1 MEGSG
6 RLWGYGLCTGI
17 GTATALGF
25 WVAQNPTFP
34 RLAAGG
40 AGIVLAALGGASA
53 GLRTLPHP
61 AEGEERPPHPAQ
73 VPSGSSEAKRLALQL
88 ASAWEDVQ
96 GACRYIFRSMQAI
109 GEETGQVARAGDD
122 VAALAQELQTHLTR
136 NTENTEAS
144 ARTLGRVADQGRG
157 IQEEARKDQELVTS
171 TVEAVRLV
179 AQSTRGVAEAIEDMK
194 GVSDHIVQITDT
206 IRNLAKQTNLLALN
220 ASIEAARAGEHGRGF
235 SVVAE
240 EVRTLAEASTRAAEE
255 IGKLAASS
263 RDLAQV
269 AVDRMEDARVRV
281 EATDEK
287 AELTRQS
294 LDRVLGAVEEVLD
307 SLGSA
312 SRSAQEQAEAAREM
326 TRAVQTVTERVSD
339 QAERL
344 RRTDAGL
351 QEQSGAAEAIEE
363 RLQRVEK
370 GSSSLGQTLFR
381 LDHNP
386 SLSLEDLRRR
396 GTARIGVEK
405 NDVGVFH
412 FWRGGRVEGFDA
424 DLATALC
431 QAMGV
436 RPELVP
442 VPWGNGEPGT
452 VTGTWTAG
460 SFEGFDFLVT
470 TATKLPERI
479 ERVTFSDSYF
489 ESGQMVVTRKETG
502 ILRLMD
508 LKGRAVGVTRGAT
521 NEQAARGKLKH
532 SQIVSFPSWPEVV
545 RALESGAVD
554 ALVID
559 SPVAWELVKEHP
571 GFDALE
577 ALLTREHFG
586 VTLPRDVSWD
596 LKELVDQVVR
606 RERERLFRKWFPGK
620 SL

>member
-326 TRAVQTVTERVSD
+326 TRAVHTVTERVSD

-344 RRTDAGL
+344 RRTDTKL
-351 QEQSGAAEAIEE
+351 QEQSGITETIHQ
-363 RLQRVEK
+363 RLQGVE
-370 GSSSLGQTLFR
+370 GASRTLTGQLFR
-381 LDHNP
+381 QSP
-386 SLSLEDLRRR
+386 GALSLEDLRCR
-396 GTARIGVEK
+396 GTIRMGIEQG
-405 NDVGVFH
+405 DFGVFH

-424 DLATALC
+424 DLGLALA
-431 QAMGV
+431 QAAGV
-436 RPELVP
+436 RPEWVP
-442 VPWGNGEPGT
+442 IPWGNGEPGT
-452 VTGTWTAG
+452 ITGTWSAG
-460 SFEGFDFLVT
+460 SFQGFDLLVT
-470 TATKLPERI
+470 AVTKLPERI
-479 ERVTFSDSYF
+479 ERVTLSDSYF
-489 ESGQMVVTRKETG
+489 ESGQLVVVPRDRG
-502 ILRLMD
+502 LSSLLD
-508 LKGRAVGVTRGAT
+508 LKERAVGVTRGAT
-521 NEQAARGKLKH
+521 SEQAARGKLKH
-532 SQIVSFPSWPEVV
+532 SRIVPLPSARDVEQ
-545 RALESGAVD
+545 ALEAGKVD
-554 ALVID
+554 ALVVD
-559 SPVAWELVKEHP
+559 GPVAWGMTDRHP
-571 GFDALE
+571 QWTYLE
-577 ALLTREHFG
+577 TRLTQEHFG
-586 VTLPRDVSWD
+586 ITLPRDVSWD